1 MSLSTLVEP
10 SKSFAEE
17 TFFPVAELEEIERA
31 DDTWPHNLSTYE
43 SILFKHA

>member
-1 MSLSTLVEP
+1 MSLSTLVGP

-31 DDTWPHNLSTYE
+31 DDTFWLNLIASGLAT
-43 SILFKHA
+43 